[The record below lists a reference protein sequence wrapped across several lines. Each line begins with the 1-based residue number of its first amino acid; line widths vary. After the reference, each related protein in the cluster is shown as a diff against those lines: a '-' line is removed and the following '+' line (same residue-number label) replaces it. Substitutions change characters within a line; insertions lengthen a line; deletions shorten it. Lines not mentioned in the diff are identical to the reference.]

1 MTLYSKSP
9 YFVIKAV
16 FSLSSSATSTCQYPE
31 AKSIEVNHFDHPS
44 LSIISLIN
52 GRGYRSFLVTLFNFL
67 YSTQNLH
74 FPFFFLTNVT
84 GDAHGLVDG
93 LINPF
98 FSPLSISSLIILSDV
113 GEVR

>member
-1 MTLYSKSP
+1 
-9 YFVIKAV
+9 
-16 FSLSSSATSTCQYPE
+16 
-31 AKSIEVNHFDHPS
+31 
-44 LSIISLIN
+44 
-52 GRGYRSFLVTLFNFL
+52 
-67 YSTQNLH
+67 
-74 FPFFFLTNVT
+74 LTNVT